1 MRPPCSLTLLSA
13 LCLLLSGAAKAQRLP
28 ANVVPEN
35 YKLMIDPE
43 IAAHKFSGKE
53 TITVRATRPTS
64 EILLNSLDL
73 EITAAELTAGGS
85 TQPAQVGYDRSN
97 EVIRLSFQ
105 RSVPAG
111 LASIRLKWT
120 GRLTEGLRGLYLS
133 KSPRREYAVT
143 QFEGTYARMM
153 FPCFDEPAFKA
164 TFDLSVMADKGDTAI
179 SNGRIIRDEPS

>member
-1 MRPPCSLTLLSA
+1 MPNFLRPPSSFALLSA
-13 LCLLLSGAAKAQRLP
+13 LCLLLFGTLEAQRLP

-43 IAAHKFSGKE
+43 IAAHKFSGEE

-64 EILLNSLDL
+64 EIVLNSLDL
-73 EITAAELTAGGS
+73 EITAAELIMGGS
-85 TQPAQVGYDRSN
+85 TQPAQVSYDKPN

-105 RSVPAG
+105 HSVPAG
-111 LASIRLKWT
+111 PASIHLKWT
-120 GRLTEGLRGLYLS
+120 GRLAEGLRGLYLS

-164 TFDLSVMADKGDTAI
+164 
-179 SNGRIIRDEPS
+179 